1 MSDLD
6 NMKMKAEAKVEELAA
21 KARYEAEKAEPDGG
35 ELADKAK
42 AKADEYGAKAKGAYA
57 DAKQSV
63 EDAAERLN
71 RKFTKPRSKGGT
83 SLWEDC
89 SNSYSVRIQ
98 PKSFWAISER

>member
-42 AKADEYGAKAKGAYA
+42 AKADEYGA
-57 DAKQSV
+57 
-63 EDAAERLN
+63 EDAAE
-71 RKFTKPRSKGGT
+71 KVKQEIHEATK
-83 SLWEDC
+83 
-89 SNSYSVRIQ
+89 
-98 PKSFWAISER
+98 

>member
-35 ELADKAK
+35 ELADKEK

-57 DAKQSV
+57 DGKQSV
-63 EDAAERLN
+63 EDAAE
-71 RKFTKPRSKGGT
+71 KVKQEIHEATK
-83 SLWEDC
+83 
-89 SNSYSVRIQ
+89 
-98 PKSFWAISER
+98 